1 MSTAEWISAGFWAA
15 SIFAIAIG
23 VFFAYRVLVALHFF
37 DAEERHPAISVM
49 TWLAMGVL
57 LALPWRDV
65 IGKLLSLVYFRMS
78 AGGNWAPFRST
89 WGVVPIWFYTLL
101 DLGMFVVAVGAVLGL
116 GWNRLRLS
124 SALVDMEED
133 EGGEGDAAAE
143 GDEEDVLKPV
153 DRGVLLVG
161 VGYLVYLLWS
171 QMTQLTMNVPFVK
184 ANAYAGDVNYLGFM
198 AGWAV
203 GTLIFLVLAYLMYR
217 DISAV

>member
-1 MSTAEWISAGFWAA
+1 MSIAEWISGGFWAA

-23 VFFAYRVLVALHFF
+23 VFFAYRILVALHFF
-37 DAEERHPAISVM
+37 DAEERHPVISVI
-49 TWLAMGVL
+49 TWLALSLL

-65 IGKLLSLVYFRMS
+65 IGKLLSLGYFRTA

-116 GWNRLRLS
+116 GWDRLNLFS
-124 SALVDMEED
+124 DVGEPED
-133 EGGEGDAAAE
+133 EGDVPEAECSEGMA
-143 GDEEDVLKPV
+143 LLRPV

-171 QMTQLTMNVPFVK
+171 HITQVTMNVPFVNT
-184 ANAYAGDVNYLGFM
+184 NAYAGDINYPGFM
-198 AGWAV
+198 AGWGV
-203 GTLIFLVLAYLMYR
+203 GTLIFLILAYLMYK
-217 DISAV
+217 DTSAA